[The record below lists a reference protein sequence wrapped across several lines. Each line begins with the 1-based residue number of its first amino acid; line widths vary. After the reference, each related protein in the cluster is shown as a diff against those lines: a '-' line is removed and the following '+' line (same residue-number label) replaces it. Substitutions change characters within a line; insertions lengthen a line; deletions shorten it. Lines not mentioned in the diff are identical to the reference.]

1 LALSWLYERKR
12 RADAR
17 TRPVGPVRFV
27 ALAITLAIAVTGATL
42 YLGGYADESAR
53 LGKRAARVVLAEA
66 GFTLDHVEVRGARL
80 AEAEEVAATLAVEP
94 GKLIFDF
101 DLADAKTRVETLSW
115 VEDAVVLRLLPNRVV
130 ILVDERQPLALWGSP
145 DGVVVLDAEG
155 QAVEGADPIS
165 FSGLPLLEG
174 AAAPRAAGELADALA
189 RRPALA
195 GRVESFERVG
205 GRRWDLRLETGTLV
219 RLPEGELEAALDEL
233 ETLEALGG
241 VLELPLAVLDLRGED
256 VVMRP
261 RALPDTVLGLGFE
274 RGA

>member
-1 LALSWLYERKR
+1 LSWLYERKR

-17 TRPVGPVRFV
+17 ARPAGFVRIGILAVFV
-27 ALAITLAIAVTGATL
+27 LTGVLGATI

-53 LGKRAARVVLAEA
+53 LGKQTARAVLAEA

-80 AEAEEVAATLAVEP
+80 AQAEEVAAALAVEP
-94 GKLIFDF
+94 GALIFDF
-101 DLADAKTRVETLSW
+101 DIVAAKAQVETLSW

-145 DGVVVLDAEG
+145 NGVVVLDAEG
-155 QAVEGADPIS
+155 HTVEGADPIG
-165 FSGLPLLEG
+165 FSGLPRVEG
-174 AAAPRAAGELADALA
+174 LAAPEAAGALSAALA

-195 GRVESFERVG
+195 SRVASFERVG
-205 GRRWDLRLETGTLV
+205 GRRWDLTLDSGLLV
-219 RLPEGELEAALDEL
+219 RLPEGDVEAALDEL
-233 ETLEALGG
+233 ITLDTEGG
-241 VLELPLAVLDLRGED
+241 VLALPLAVLDLRGED

-261 RALPDTVLGLGFE
+261 RALPDDVLGHGFE